1 MKETKRQEE
10 HKREKRK
17 EEKMK
22 NRKRGR
28 KWEKGDGG
36 YFKSINYKQ
45 SWLWEKHPWNNHFE
59 DSKGG
64 HHFT

>member
-1 MKETKRQEE
+1 MVTKTAWAQQNLKENEKMKETKRQEE

-28 KWEKGDGG
+28 KSEKGDGE

-45 SWLWEKHPWNNHFE
+45 SWL
-59 DSKGG
+59 
-64 HHFT
+64 

>member
-17 EEKMK
+17 EEKVK

-28 KWEKGDGG
+28 KSEKGE
-36 YFKSINYKQ
+36 YFKSINCNQ
-45 SWLWEKHPWNNHFE
+45 SWL
-59 DSKGG
+59 
-64 HHFT
+64 

>member
-17 EEKMK
+17 EETMK

-28 KWEKGDGG
+28 KSEKGGG
-36 YFKSINYKQ
+36 EYFKSINYKQ
-45 SWLWEKHPWNNHFE
+45 SWL
-59 DSKGG
+59 
-64 HHFT
+64 